1 MRSVDHTKNII
12 EVKDISFSYGGELI
26 LDRVNLAVHPGDY
39 LGLVGPNGAGK
50 TTLLKIMLGLLTPDS
65 GTVKLFGAN
74 LSDFSDHSKIAYVP
88 QQATNFDVNFP
99 LTVREVVAMGRY
111 ARRGL
116 FRPRQSADQEIIT
129 GALKQ
134 VGLLDYQGTLIGKL
148 SGGQAQR
155 AFIARALAVQPEV
168 IFLDEPTTGID
179 QKSQDDFYALL
190 KKLNQEQGLTLVLVS
205 HDLERVAG
213 EVMHIAC
220 LDHNLV
226 CHDSPADF
234 LRDSD
239 YLNLNGQQVKIMA
252 HHHYHQ

>member
-1 MRSVDHTKNII
+1 MLSVDHTKNII
-12 EVKDISFSYGGELI
+12 EVKEVSFSYGANLI
-26 LDRVNLAVHPGDY
+26 LDRVSLAVHPGDY

-50 TTLLKIMLGLLTPDS
+50 TTLLKIMLGLLAPDS
-65 GTVKLFGAN
+65 GTVKLFGTN
-74 LSDFSDHSKIAYVP
+74 LPDFHDHSKIAYVP
-88 QQATNFDVNFP
+88 QQATNFDANFP
-99 LTVREVVAMGRY
+99 LTVREVVAMGRD

-116 FRPRQSADQEIIT
+116 FRPLQTADQEIIT
-129 GALKQ
+129 GVLEQ
-134 VGLLDYQGTLIGKL
+134 VGLLDYQDTLIGKL

-190 KKLNQEQGLTLVLVS
+190 KKLNQAQGLTLVLVS

-220 LDHNLV
+220 LGHNLV
-226 CHDSPADF
+226 CHDSAADF

-239 YLNLNGQQVKIMA
+239 YFNLNGQQVKIMA
-252 HHHYHQ
+252 HHHYH